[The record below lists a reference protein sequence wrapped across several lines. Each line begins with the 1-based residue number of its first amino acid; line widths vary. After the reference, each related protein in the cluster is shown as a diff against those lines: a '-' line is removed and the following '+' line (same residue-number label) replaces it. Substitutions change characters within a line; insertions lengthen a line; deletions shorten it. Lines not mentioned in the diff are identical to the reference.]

1 MENIYE
7 KVNTDE
13 QVPALIY
20 YFSKE
25 TIKASDYLY
34 QSPYIPPH
42 WHRSIELSFV
52 EKGEISLWINEEE
65 QIITAGDFLL
75 INSGF
80 VHEMNAKKMDDSSV
94 MMAILSY
101 DFLKHVYPDIENVCF
116 DIHKTNEQKERLV
129 EIYQELKERTLH
141 PQPNDYIKINA
152 LLYEIVYILVTYYM
166 VEDVEIRNKYKNIHS
181 RQRHVLDFIE
191 EHYHE
196 DLSLELMSSQFHM
209 SMEHFSRTFYKD
221 FHVHFKTYL
230 NNYRIYKAY
239 PDVVKS
245 DCTIQQIALKHGF
258 SNVKSF
264 ITQFKELYEMTPLQ
278 YRKHIISKN
287 DILSVKE

>member
-1 MENIYE
+1 MEHKYE
-7 KVNTDE
+7 KVNIDA

-25 TIKASDYLY
+25 TMKSTDYLLR
-34 QSPYIPPH
+34 SPYIPGH
-42 WHRSIELSFV
+42 WHRSIELSLV
-52 EKGEISLWINEEE
+52 ENGSISLLINEEE
-65 QIITAGDFLL
+65 QRIQTGEFML

-80 VHEMNAKKMDDSSV
+80 VHEMHAENIEDSRV
-94 MMAILSY
+94 MMVILSY
-101 DFLKHVYPDIENVCF
+101 DFLKKIYPDIENVCF
-116 DIHKTNEQKERLV
+116 DIHKSEKSKQRLL
-129 EIYQELKERTLH
+129 EIYEELKQRTLH
-141 PQPNDYIKINA
+141 PQPNDYLKINA
-152 LLYEIVYILVTYYM
+152 LLYEIVYILVTY
-166 VEDVEIRNKYKNIHS
+166 DVVDDIEMRNRYKHIHT
-181 RQRHVLDFIE
+181 RQRHVLDYIE

-196 DLSLELMSSQFHM
+196 DLSLETMSKQFHM

-245 DCTIQQIALKHGF
+245 NHTIQQIALTHGF

-264 ITQFKELYEMTPLQ
+264 ITQFKEAYEMTPLQ
-278 YRKHIISKN
+278 YRKHIS
-287 DILSVKE
+287 SVKEE